1 MQVRSVMYHALN
13 TSTLHN
19 TRLARVLRP
28 GLYAGFR
35 IRRNAADPSLVDLT
49 FGDDGASVLLTAEGV
64 RVQELD
70 EIAGV
75 VSIQPA
81 DSTFARYDLIV
92 AEYQWSPDN
101 GVGQTYRVIRGV
113 YQRDLDAE
121 PIRPQPVTEYQ
132 IPLAWIYVRPKT
144 SLNGLSRVE
153 ILQSDIFLA
162 PKAADTEAPYDIST
176 LKPEVDVTN
185 RKRLYVHRGVY
196 PNSLGTT
203 AIIFGGGYST
213 EVDDAAMVDGETKYF
228 LYGISDDQEISVVGE
243 SSVLLTIPEIGADVL
258 PLCVAKATKRGTV
271 TTIDELVDI
280 RFPFSRRMIPQGE
293 DYFYWEYLRDSVLTE
308 LRTDTCDVDTLLDLD
323 TLSPAETGLTAEMNR
338 GDTSLTV
345 TWTEAG
351 EPSTDVTI
359 ATRNIIDG
367 TDINLVRHLLVLA
380 ESDIAG
386 LQFDYSTLS
395 SYSGFTGKWY
405 DFGTI
410 QEILGGQ
417 TARLY
422 LKFRIPKSQFTGGG
436 SKKLFS
442 YGVCMNLDYAM
453 LNKNTLAGLGLEA
466 LGQQITNLIPSG
478 DFYNWSRNDSVGSV
492 PDLASRNRIDY
503 AIRTAEFASR
513 KNIFAADGWQFT
525 KLAFDPENGV
535 ISRVLW
541 SRDVLGLA
549 DDNTIDTALEWKSSA
564 SPTPG
569 QENHLELRVPTYG
582 QYSGQTV
589 TFAVDYKTSALGAV
603 GIELR
608 FYERS
613 GDGTFVVQSA
623 VRTGIIRTD
632 GTLLVKSVDTLN
644 ERVYA
649 VGFVLV
655 IQQLNMPTSVWL
667 KNARAALGRYETLPF
682 RRPDNADSLCRAYY
696 ERGRIMAAANLG
708 ASEDLGSATQFGTRK
723 LASLSEGGVLA
734 VTDLLSRAVN
744 ISAMTFTATPDG
756 FAATSRAVV
765 DGPAVLDFDWEAAVV
780 YPEAQ

>member
-1 MQVRSVMYHALN
+1 MYHALN

-19 TRLARVLRP
+19 TRLARVIRP
-28 GLYAGFR
+28 GIYAGFR

-49 FGDDGASVLLTAEGV
+49 FGDDGSSVLLTVEGV
-64 RVQELD
+64 RVQEID

-81 DSTFARYDLIV
+81 DSTFARYDLVV

-121 PIRPQPVTEYQ
+121 PIRPKPVTEYQ

-144 SLNGLSRVE
+144 SLNGASRVE
-153 ILQSDIFLA
+153 VLQSDIFPA

-213 EVDDAAMVDGETKYF
+213 EVDDSAMVDGETKYF

-258 PLCVAKATKRGTV
+258 PLCVAKATKRGTT

-293 DYFYWEYLRDSVLTE
+293 DYFYWEYLRDSVFTE

-323 TLSPAETGLTAEMNR
+323 TLSPVETGLTAEMNR
-338 GDTSLTV
+338 GDTSFTV
-345 TWTEAG
+345 TWTGSG
-351 EPSTDVTI
+351 EPSTDVTV
-359 ATRNIIDG
+359 ATKNIIDG
-367 TDINLVRHLLVLA
+367 TDINTVRHILMLA

-395 SYSGFTGKWY
+395 SYSGFTGRWY

-417 TARLY
+417 TSRLFI
-422 LKFRIPKSQFTGGG
+422 KFRIPKSQFTGGG
-436 SKKLFS
+436 SKKIFS
-442 YGVCMNLDYAM
+442 YGVCMNLDYGM

-466 LGQQITNLIPSG
+466 LGQQIDNLIPNG
-478 DFYNWSRNDSVGSV
+478 DFYTWSRNDSVGV
-492 PDLASRNRIDY
+492 TPDLASRNRVDY
-503 AIRTAEFASR
+503 LIRASDFAAR

-525 KLAFDPENGV
+525 KLVFDSENSL

-541 SRDVLGLA
+541 SRDVLGLP

-564 SPTPG
+564 SAAPG
-569 QENHLELRVPTYG
+569 QENQLEFRVPTCGRYL
-582 QYSGQTV
+582 GQTV

-603 GIELR
+603 GVELR
-608 FYERS
+608 FYERN
-613 GDGTFVVQSA
+613 GDGSFSIQSS

-632 GTLLVKSVDTLN
+632 GTLLVKSEEALN
-644 ERVYA
+644 ERVFA
-649 VGFVLV
+649 VGFVIV
-655 IQQLNMPTSVWL
+655 FQQLNMPTSVWL

-682 RRPDNADSLCRAYY
+682 RRPENADALCRAYY
-696 ERGRIMAAANLG
+696 ERGRVMATANLG
-708 ASEDLGSATQFGTRK
+708 ASEDLGATVQFGSLK
-723 LASLSEGGVLA
+723 KASLSENGTLA
-734 VTDLLSRAVN
+734 VADLLSRAVN
-744 ISAMTFTATPDG
+744 VGAVAFAVTPDG
-756 FAATSRAVV
+756 FAVTSRAIV
-765 DGPAVLDFDWEAAVV
+765 DGPAIIDLDWEAAVV
-780 YPEAQ
+780 YPEA